1 MKHPGSWQEAG
12 LILLSRGLSREG
24 FTYSPGRGRYPLS

>member
-1 MKHPGSWQEAG
+1 MKHPSSWQEAG

-24 FTYSPGRGRYPLS
+24 FTYSPERGRYPLS